1 MVKIVFWGFIDHALG
16 TQTEAELNIL
26 AQKQRETALVW
37 FKGNKIHP
45 AAPLKVSV

>member
-26 AQKQRETALVW
+26 AQKQREQPWCGSKAIKSTQQ
-37 FKGNKIHP
+37 HP
-45 AAPLKVSV
+45 